1 MLRTEGIY
9 IEEMSLSG
17 WNEEQ
22 LKTQGTLTSL
32 SIYGISSTLVTQP
45 GTLRVL
51 RRVGRRI
58 QGGLPGGSGPEQ

>member
-32 SIYGISSTLVTQP
+32 SIYGISSTLVTHP